1 MSLSAPPAC
10 GKECC
15 MSSCTESVF
24 DRLIIVRGAGD
35 LATATIIRLHN
46 SGFNVMCLD
55 IARPTVI
62 RRTVSFAQAMFDGEM
77 TVEGVTARRCDARE
91 ALSVIG
97 QGVIPVVADPE
108 GKCIGLY
115 RPEVVVDAIIAKRN
129 LGTSRD
135 MAPFTVALGPGFTAG
150 EDVDCVIETSRGH
163 ALGRLIYSGSA
174 APNTGI
180 PGNIAGF
187 TVERVIHS
195 PCAGEFVACSK
206 IGDIV
211 RKGDVIAHV
220 GETEVTATLDGM
232 IRGLLHDGLTVPE
245 HFKIADIDPRGEKSD
260 YLTCSDKARA
270 LSGSVLEAVMHHLSS
285 LKS

>member
-1 MSLSAPPAC
+1 MSSHAPPAC
-10 GKECC
+10 GKECF

-35 LATATIIRLHN
+35 LATATVIRLHK
-46 SGFNVMCLD
+46 SGFKVICLD
-55 IARPTVI
+55 IDRPTVI
-62 RRTVSFAQAMFDGEM
+62 RRTVSFAQAMFDGE
-77 TVEGVTARRCDARE
+77 TEVEDVKARRCDAGE
-91 ALSVIG
+91 AMSVIARG
-97 QGVIPVVADPE
+97 IVPVVADPE
-108 GKCIGLY
+108 GRCIGLY

-129 LGTSRD
+129 LGTRRD
-135 MAPFTVALGPGFTAG
+135 MAPFTVAMGPGFTAG
-150 EDVDCVIETSRGH
+150 VDVDCVIETTRGH

-180 PGNIAGF
+180 PGNIGGF

-195 PCAGEFVACSK
+195 PCAGVFTACRK

-211 RKGDVIAHV
+211 SKGDVIAHV
-220 GETEVTATLDGM
+220 GDAEVRATLDGM

-245 HFKIADIDPRGEKSD
+245 HFKIADIDPRGEKAD

-270 LSGSVLEAVMHHLSS
+270 LSGSVLEAVLHHLSS
-285 LKS
+285 RTA